1 VVNSQ
6 PGYYDLKVELVSK
19 NNSAEVYTRLEL
31 EPRGDSFVSDCSRNS
46 DCNNLACNK
55 KGEAPQCDLK
65 TKKCICWSTSGISDN
80 IKDIKDCADQYG
92 QGYFCSTRLNWI
104 ERCGA
109 SNSSKL
115 SLEGLVTCEGKSDK
129 SCVTCDNLKCQD
141 NKNCFEFKC
150 NNGSAVCQ
158 NGKCQCQQTTSF
170 QASIPVVS
178 SYTVN
183 LAAGEN
189 VISSPVDEWL
199 SITELSKSCSLINSY
214 FESFNPQTKA
224 MVNVQEINGAQAGLV
239 KVKGDCSFTKSGQR
253 TIYPLKMFAG
263 WNLFS
268 PTVPIALRDI
278 MGDCAVGAK
287 DLLEYVNVNLWR
299 EISQDVVLDPV
310 KGYWLNVA
318 KNCTLSCSTGS
329 CQQTPALTAPAGN
342 VRVMMKVFYYDN
354 EGQVQY
360 LDDAKIIITA
370 VSSGQVVNTC
380 LTYGGGVCNMDLAA
394 EQSYR
399 FTVEASGFTCK
410 LENAC
415 PQTVA
420 LKKGQQQLV
429 LLRLEK

>member
-1 VVNSQ
+1 
-6 PGYYDLKVELVSK
+6 
-19 NNSAEVYTRLEL
+19 
-31 EPRGDSFVSDCSRNS
+31 
-46 DCNNLACNK
+46 
-55 KGEAPQCDLK
+55 
-65 TKKCICWSTSGISDN
+65 
-80 IKDIKDCADQYG
+80 
-92 QGYFCSTRLNWI
+92 
-104 ERCGA
+104 
-109 SNSSKL
+109 
-115 SLEGLVTCEGKSDK
+115 
-129 SCVTCDNLKCQD
+129 
-141 NKNCFEFKC
+141 
-150 NNGSAVCQ
+150 
-158 NGKCQCQQTTSF
+158 
-170 QASIPVVS
+170 
-178 SYTVN
+178 
-183 LAAGEN
+183 
-189 VISSPVDEWL
+189 
-199 SITELSKSCSLINSY
+199 
-214 FESFNPQTKA
+214 
-224 MVNVQEINGAQAGLV
+224 
-239 KVKGDCSFTKSGQR
+239 
-253 TIYPLKMFAG
+253 
-263 WNLFS
+263 
-268 PTVPIALRDI
+268 